1 MYLWYFGLSNIW
13 ATVRPECLVDR
24 VRLKTRVSG
33 AGRGRTGRKL
43 TTAKIHIIKTNR
55 KSSLMK
61 SGVDFPVVANSY
73 SPAPRYHHV
82 YFQESL

>member
-1 MYLWYFGLSNIW
+1 MLCIYGIFGLSNIW
-13 ATVRPECLVDR
+13 AQFDR

-55 KSSLMK
+55 KKSSLMK
-61 SGVDFPVVANSY
+61 KA
-73 SPAPRYHHV
+73 
-82 YFQESL
+82 ELISL